1 MSYYHS
7 KEEGRARAISFTPA
21 YRWRRRMFAVTCA
34 VLAAL
39 VYYAMHHPK

>member
-7 KEEGRARAISFTPA
+7 KEESHSRALQFTSG
-21 YRWRRRMFAVTCA
+21 YRLRRRTLAVTAA

-39 VYYAMHHPK
+39 VYYALHGPR

>member
-7 KEEGRARAISFTPA
+7 KEASRGKAISFTPA
-21 YRWRRRMFAVTCA
+21 YRWRRRALAVTCA

-39 VYYAMHHPK
+39 AYYAVHHPK

>member
-7 KEEGRARAISFTPA
+7 KEESQIRAVTFTPS
-21 YRWRRRMFAVTCA
+21 YRLRRRVVAVTCA

-39 VYYAMHHPK
+39 AYYAVHHPV

>member
-7 KEEGRARAISFTPA
+7 KEAGRVRAFSLTPA
-21 YRWRRRMFAVTCA
+21 YRWRRRAYAVACA

-39 VYYAMHHPK
+39 TYYAVHHPK

>member
-7 KEEGRARAISFTPA
+7 KEEGRGRVITFTPVH
-21 YRWRRRMFAVTCA
+21 RWRRRAFAVTCA

-39 VYYAMHHPK
+39 AYYAVHHPK